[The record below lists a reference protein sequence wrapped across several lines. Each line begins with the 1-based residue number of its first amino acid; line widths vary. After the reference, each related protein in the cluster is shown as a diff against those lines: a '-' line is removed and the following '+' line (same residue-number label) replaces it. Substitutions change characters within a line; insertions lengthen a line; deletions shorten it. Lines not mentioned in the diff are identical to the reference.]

1 MIKPRLLPSVTI
13 ALSIVFAMVLFNAFG
28 LRPDDGDG
36 PTFSISGRAIAAD
49 GALPDNLWVRVSWE
63 EGSGVR
69 SVSVP
74 VGADGTFR
82 AEKLKPGDYRLA
94 PVVRGAADTALDV
107 TPASVTIRDRDAT
120 GIEIRM

>member
-1 MIKPRLLPSVTI
+1 MKPRLLPSVTI
-13 ALSIVFAMVLFNAFG
+13 ALSIVLAMVLFNAFG

-36 PTFSISGRAIAAD
+36 PSYTISGQAIAAE
-49 GALPDNLWVRVSWE
+49 GALPANLWVRVSWE
-63 EGSGVR
+63 EGRGVR

-74 VGADGTFR
+74 VQADGTFR

-94 PVVRGAADTALDV
+94 PAVRGESDTLLDV
-107 TPASVTIRDRDAT
+107 KPAAVTIRDRDVT